1 MAEDVINIV
10 VLDVFEDGFTVD
22 PETKEQ
28 RAVEWVTWAKRGS
41 GYSLNAASTTD
52 KVARI
57 RKTHPDLWAAIEPA
71 YNQWKK
77 GQSVPDGETS
87 LAVTALFTRQQ
98 IEMLKAL
105 HVTSVEQLAKLTD
118 SDLRNLG
125 MGGNELRQK
134 ARHFVN
140 NHADTAKV
148 ATLLAERDSKIEAMQ
163 ARLAELEAQ
172 SRAQPV
178 ENEKDSEDVPAV
190 RRGRPPR
197 NREEAA

>member
-1 MAEDVINIV
+1 MTEDVINIV
-10 VLDVFEDGFTVD
+10 VLDVYEDGFAID
-22 PETKEQ
+22 PETGAQ
-28 RAVEWVTWAKRGS
+28 RAIEWVTWAKRGT
-41 GYSLNAASTTD
+41 GYSMNAASTTD

-57 RKTHPDLWAAIEPA
+57 RKTNPDLWASIEPA
-71 YNQWKK
+71 YTQWKK

-87 LAVTALFTRQQ
+87 LAVTSLFTRQQ

-125 MGGNELRQK
+125 MGGQELRQK

-140 NHADTAKV
+140 NHQDTAKV

-172 SRAQPV
+172 GK
-178 ENEKDSEDVPAV
+178 ETETEDAPTA